1 MARDRDPLIIVP
13 SDDAPAD
20 IGRFLW
26 MMEDVR
32 AVTKRTV
39 DGISQAALDWSP
51 DPALN
56 TIGTL
61 LYHIALVEADW
72 LYYDALGQPIPD
84 DVAALL
90 PYDSR
95 DASGHLTTVTGVS
108 LAEHLA
114 RLDAVRAHFLA
125 EYRALSLGAFR
136 HARSLDA
143 YDVTPEWI
151 AYHLIE
157 HEAEHRGQI
166 GMLRTLAEHTIG
178 A

>member
-1 MARDRDPLIIVP
+1 MAQERDTLIIVP
-13 SDDAPAD
+13 SAGAPAD
-20 IGRFLW
+20 IERFLW

-39 DGISQAALDWSP
+39 HGISQAALDWSP

-72 LYYDALGQPIPD
+72 LYFDALGQPIPD

-95 DASGHLTTVTGVS
+95 DASGHLTPVTGVS

-114 RLDAVRAHFLA
+114 RLDAVRARFLA
-125 EYRALSLGAFR
+125 EYRALSLDAFR
-136 HARSLDA
+136 RVRSLDE

-151 AYHLIE
+151 TYHLIE

-166 GMLRTLAEHTIG
+166 GMLRTMAEHAIG
-178 A
+178 I